1 MSYMYGTKEADQRVK
16 AITKEIARGAAIT
29 PKKFREVLNKK
40 YGFTDER
47 WGDRGSFGAVK
58 RLYGDY
64 LYNQDR
70 DIFNDM
76 YRRYLA
82 GGGLS

>member
-1 MSYMYGTKEADQRVK
+1 MYSKEADRRVK
-16 AITKEIARGAAIT
+16 ATTKELAKSAT
-29 PKKFREVLNKK
+29 TSPKEFREMVNQK

-47 WGDRGSFGAVK
+47 WGARGAFGAVK

-64 LYNQDR
+64 LYNRDR

-76 YRRYLA
+76 YRRFLN
-82 GGGLS
+82 GESL